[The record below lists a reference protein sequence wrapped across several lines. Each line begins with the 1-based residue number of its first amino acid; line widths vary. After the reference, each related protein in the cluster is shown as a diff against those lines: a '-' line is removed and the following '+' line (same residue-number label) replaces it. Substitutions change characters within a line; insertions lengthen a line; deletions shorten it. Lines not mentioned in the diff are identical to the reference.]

1 MHLERVHKLADTELE
16 AAGGAAVDWSED
28 EQREVD
34 RVLGE
39 IETGEA
45 QEEEGSEDG
54 EEGSEDGEGEQNSA
68 G

>member
-1 MHLERVHKLADTELE
+1 
-16 AAGGAAVDWSED
+16 
-28 EQREVD
+28 
-34 RVLGE
+34 LGE